1 MFTTATIPL
10 NFGNKKLYTTV
21 TSAIGVTTVTEYEQ
35 ETKTVSP
42 ASAAAN
48 GFQPQLAAAAAFN
61 LPKPPQFANQV
72 CYKGNGLLG
81 KICCAQL
88 RKFIF
93 IDI

>member
-1 MFTTATIPL
+1 MFPTATIPL

-42 ASAAAN
+42 AAAGGN

-72 CYKGNGLLG
+72 CYNLQGEWFPWENVL
-81 KICCAQL
+81 CA
-88 RKFIF
+88 I
-93 IDI
+93 I

>member
-42 ASAAAN
+42 AAVANTN

-72 CYKGNGLLG
+72 CYKGNGFLG
-81 KICCAQL
+81 KMCCAQ
-88 RKFIF
+88 
-93 IDI
+93 

>member
-1 MFTTATIPL
+1 MLMLFAQGCSHFHLQTSTVFTTATIPL

-42 ASAAAN
+42 AAAN

-72 CYKGNGLLG
+72 
-81 KICCAQL
+81 
-88 RKFIF
+88 
-93 IDI
+93 

>member
-42 ASAAAN
+42 AAAN
-48 GFQPQLAAAAAFN
+48 GFQPQLAAAVLIAGIAQQSTVGH
-61 LPKPPQFANQV
+61 KE
-72 CYKGNGLLG
+72 GNTDRT
-81 KICCAQL
+81 CS
-88 RKFIF
+88 
-93 IDI
+93 

>member
-42 ASAAAN
+42 AAAAN

-72 CYKGNGLLG
+72 CYKKGNGIFVG
-81 KICCAQL
+81 K
-88 RKFIF
+88 
-93 IDI
+93 

>member
-1 MFTTATIPL
+1 MFFFHFKTSTLFTTNTIQL

-42 ASAAAN
+42 AAA

-61 LPKPPQFANQV
+61 LPKLPQFANQ
-72 CYKGNGLLG
+72 G
-81 KICCAQL
+81 
-88 RKFIF
+88 
-93 IDI
+93 

>member
-35 ETKTVSP
+35 ETQTVSP
-42 ASAAAN
+42 AAAA

-61 LPKPPQFANQV
+61 LPKPPQFANQ
-72 CYKGNGLLG
+72 G
-81 KICCAQL
+81 
-88 RKFIF
+88 
-93 IDI
+93 